1 MKIGLYALLTAGL
14 LLLSGCSR
22 DEDSHPE
29 VQIYPVLSRVT
40 GLYFD
45 RGDRIGLTISRASGD
60 YVVNHPMEYDG
71 SVFKAAAGLLWYENA
86 RDSSTLTAYYPY
98 SDTGA
103 PTQFRVAVEQR
114 LGYESSDLLGA
125 VQRSVVPGKAPIG
138 MTFYL

>member
-45 RGDRIGLTISRASGD
+45 RGDRIGLTISPSL
-60 YVVNHPMEYDG
+60 V
-71 SVFKAAAGLLWYENA
+71 
-86 RDSSTLTAYYPY
+86 
-98 SDTGA
+98 
-103 PTQFRVAVEQR
+103 
-114 LGYESSDLLGA
+114 
-125 VQRSVVPGKAPIG
+125 
-138 MTFYL
+138 